1 MIPKS
6 VAKRTYLLTT
16 IMFTVLMLF
25 FVYRNAE
32 MMKEQIFQQKEHE
45 LLLLAVY
52 LDQQMPRHAADLLQD
67 GAVRKLSQAEK
78 IRLLNSQLQAA
89 LAKVGQ
95 EYKQCGLGYGIN
107 NERLAVYPPRPEI
120 LTRPFAAAGVAAIKQ
135 AYATRKTVTFT
146 NDRNTLWQQPTLSVL
161 YPHIVDG
168 EVAWFTWTNARVEY
182 INNTFMAALWQSGAT
197 FFLLWVGAM
206 LILRYTFRQFD
217 TLLSNVARQVVT
229 KTDSPEQL
237 RQFPELA
244 PLLTAVTSLRKGLEQ
259 ECAAK
264 TQLNHTLT
272 LLNQRQRIFKIFF
285 TRNLAPMAIV
295 RQEDLMILDVNYA
308 AEQLMQAG
316 REEITG
322 RTVPALNFGNAD
334 SPTTIARLAELQA
347 NGYTAGLAEFR
358 TLAGDNRYGIIS
370 VIKTEYCA
378 EEQYLI
384 TLIDITEQRLSEERF
399 LKAFHANPLMMS
411 IVSLQDWKILAVNQA
426 YLTAL
431 DRTYEE
437 VAGKTS
443 DQITLWKDETCLQ
456 QLRLHILH
464 QQGKCQNYEIDIVTN
479 NNEVRTVLFSSEVI
493 SLEDEQCLLGMFT
506 DITEIK
512 RYKYEMARLDRLDIV
527 GEMAAGIGHE
537 VRNPMTTVRGYLQI
551 FQRKAELA
559 KYHSQIAIMIEEIDR
574 ANAIITEFLSLAKN
588 KKIEIRRANLN
599 AVIQALAPL
608 LQADALRRGHDLR
621 LTLADLPE
629 FDFDENEIRQL
640 ILNLVRN
647 GLEAMTDSGL
657 VTISTAVR
665 GAEIELTITDQGCG
679 MPPAILEKIGTP
691 FVTTKDEGTGLG
703 LPVCYRIAARHNAE
717 ICVHSSPAGTAF
729 RIVFAAAGTDEPVR
743 ADSSGD

>member
-1 MIPKS
+1 MIPES

-16 IMFTVLMLF
+16 VMFTVLMLF

-52 LDQQMPRHAADLLQD
+52 LDQQMPRSAAGLLQD
-67 GAVRKLSQAEK
+67 KTVRKLSQAEK
-78 IRLLNSQLQAA
+78 LRLLNPQLQAVLVEA
-89 LAKVGQ
+89 GQ
-95 EYKQCGLGYGIN
+95 TFKHCGLGYGIKD
-107 NERLAVYPPRPEI
+107 ERLAVYPSRPDI
-120 LTRPFAAAGVAAIKQ
+120 LNRPFAAAGLAAIEQ
-135 AYATRKTVTFT
+135 AYATKRPVTFT
-146 NDRNTLWQQPTLSVL
+146 NDRNTLWNQPTLSVL
-161 YPHIVDG
+161 YPHVVDG

-182 INNTFMAALWQSGAT
+182 VNSTFMAALWQSGAT

-217 TLLSNVARQVVT
+217 TLLGNVARQVVA
-229 KTDSPEQL
+229 KNDSPEQL

-244 PLLTAVTSLRKGLEQ
+244 PLLAAVTSLRKGLEQ

-264 TQLNHTLT
+264 TQLNHALA
-272 LLNQRQRIFKIFF
+272 LLNQQQIIFKIFF

-295 RQEDLMILDVNYA
+295 RQTDLMILDVNYA

-316 REEITG
+316 RQDITG
-322 RTVPALNFGNAD
+322 RTVSELDFGNAD
-334 SPTTIARLAELQA
+334 SPTTIARLTELQA
-347 NGYTAGLAEFR
+347 NGYTAGLVEFR

-370 VIKTEYCA
+370 VIRTEYCE

-399 LKAFHANPLMMS
+399 LKAFHANPLMMY

-431 DRTYEE
+431 NRTYEE
-437 VAGKTS
+437 VVGKTS
-443 DQITLWKDETCLQ
+443 DQISLWKDEGCLQ
-456 QLRLHILH
+456 QLRSHILH
-464 QQGKCQNYEIDIVTN
+464 QQGKCQNHEVDIVTN
-479 NNEVRTVLFSSEVI
+479 NKEVRTVLFSSEVI

-506 DITEIK
+506 DITDIK

-559 KYHSQIAIMIEEIDR
+559 KYHSQIATMIEEIDR

-599 AVIQALAPL
+599 AIIQALAPL

-621 LTLADLPE
+621 LELADLPD

-640 ILNLVRN
+640 IVNLVRN

-657 VTISTAVR
+657 VTISTAVSR
-665 GAEIELTITDQGCG
+665 AAIELTITDQGG
-679 MPPAILEKIGTP
+679 GIAPAILEKIGIP

-703 LPVCYRIAARHNAE
+703 LPVCYRIAARHQAE
-717 ICVHSSPAGTAF
+717 IYVQSSPAGTSV
-729 RIVFAAAGTDEPVR
+729 RIVFAVGTDQPVR
-743 ADSSGD
+743 AGRSGA

>member
-1 MIPKS
+1 MLPGS

-32 MMKEQIFQQKEHE
+32 MMKEQIFQQKERE
-45 LLLLAVY
+45 LLTIAAY
-52 LDQQMPRHAADLLQD
+52 LDQQMPRYVADLLQD
-67 GAVRKLSQAEK
+67 EAVSKLPHEEK
-78 IRLLNSQLQAA
+78 ILLVNSHLQAV
-89 LAKVGQ
+89 LAKAGQ
-95 EYKQCGLGYGIN
+95 EYKNFGLGYGIN
-107 NERLAVYPPRPEI
+107 NERLAVHPPRTTI
-120 LTRPFAAAGVAAIKQ
+120 LTRPFAAAGLAAIEQ
-135 AYATRKTVTFT
+135 AYATKKNVTFT

-168 EVAWFTWTNARVEY
+168 EVVWFTWTNAKVEY
-182 INNTFMAALWQSGAT
+182 VNSTFVAALWQSGTT

-217 TLLSNVARQVVT
+217 ILLSNVARQVMT
-229 KTDSPEQL
+229 KNDSHEQL

-244 PLLTAVTSLRKGLEQ
+244 PLLTAVISLRKGLEQ

-264 TQLNHTLT
+264 TQLNQALT

-285 TRNLAPMAIV
+285 ARNLAPMAIV
-295 RQEDLMILDVNYA
+295 RQADLMIVDVNYA

-316 REEITG
+316 RKDITG
-322 RTVPALNFGNAD
+322 RTVAELNFGNAG
-334 SPTTIARLAELQA
+334 SPATIARLAELQA
-347 NGYTAGLAEFR
+347 NGYTAGLIEFC

-370 VIKTEYCA
+370 VIKTEYY
-378 EEQYLI
+378 EEKQYLI

-399 LKAFHANPLMMS
+399 LKAFHANPLMMY
-411 IVSLQDWKILAVNQA
+411 IVSLKDWKILDANQA

-431 DRTYEE
+431 EQRYEE
-437 VAGKTS
+437 VVGKTS
-443 DQITLWKDETCLQ
+443 DQITLWKDENCLQ
-456 QLRLHILH
+456 QLRAHIL
-464 QQGKCQNYEIDIVTN
+464 QLQGKCQNYEIDIVTN
-479 NNEVRTVLFSSEVI
+479 NREVRTVLFSSEVI
-493 SLEDEQCLLGMFT
+493 SLEDEECLLGMFT
-506 DITEIK
+506 DITDIK
-512 RYKYEMARLDRLDIV
+512 RYQYEMARLDRLDIV

-559 KYHSQIAIMIEEIDR
+559 KYHSQIDIMIEEIDR

-588 KKIEIRRANLN
+588 KKLEIRRANIN
-599 AVIQALAPL
+599 DVVHALAPL

-621 LTLADLPE
+621 LILSELPE

-647 GLEAMTDSGL
+647 GLEAMTDSGM
-657 VTISTAVR
+657 VTISTAVS
-665 GAEIELTITDQGCG
+665 GGGIELRITDQGCG
-679 MPPAILEKIGTP
+679 VPPEILEKIGTP

-703 LPVCYRIAARHNAE
+703 LPVCYRIAARHKAE
-717 ICVHSSPAGTAF
+717 IFVDSSPAGTAF
-729 RIVFAAAGTDEPVR
+729 RIVFSMTGDEAVMAGR
-743 ADSSGD
+743 SGG